1 MTDISAPSCSTTE
14 DVAVDD
20 SALVRPARFG
30 GVSELPVV
38 RTIVDVT
45 MVGLLGGGPRLAI
58 RAARVFLEDSYA
70 ARSSADREPTYAG
83 RAGQED

>member
-20 SALVRPARFG
+20 STLVRPARFG

-38 RTIVDVT
+38 RGIVDVT

-58 RAARVFLEDSYA
+58 RAARVFLQDSYA
-70 ARSSADREPTYAG
+70 ARSADREPTYAG
-83 RAGQED
+83 RAGPED

>member
-1 MTDISAPSCSTTE
+1 MTDMTLSQPAAEILTTE
-14 DVAVDD
+14 DKE
-20 SALVRPARFG
+20 LVRPARFG

-38 RTIVDVT
+38 RSIVDVT

-70 ARSSADREPTYAG
+70 ARSAEHQPTRTSKGDRE
-83 RAGQED
+83 D